1 MLARLILAPV
11 LVLALP
17 LMATAQEGERPAGCE
32 SAPYNAFDFW
42 LGEWTVTGPD
52 GNVAGTNSIT
62 KEEGGCLIVERWTS
76 ARGTTG
82 QSYNYYNPG
91 RQVWRQV
98 WVSPGAVIDYEGGLD
113 ETGAM
118 VLEGGITYRG
128 GQTHDFRG
136 TWTPNEDGTV
146 RQHFEQY
153 NEEAGEWGDWF
164 TGTYT
169 RSS

>member
-1 MLARLILAPV
+1 MLAKLGV
-11 LVLALP
+11 VLAAFT
-17 LMATAQEGERPAGCE
+17 MSSATVAAQETERSSPCE
-32 SAPYNAFDFW
+32 ADAYHAFDFW
-42 LGEWTVTGPD
+42 VGEWTVTGPD
-52 GNVAGTNSIT
+52 GNVAGTNSIM
-62 KEEGGCLIVERWTS
+62 KEEDGCLIVERWTS

-169 RSS
+169 RAS